1 MRHFNSAHLLS
12 SRMLTVCSNDAGS
25 VELLAHNPHYAIHGQ
40 RFIDVDQS
48 KRAIKDVAEVEKLL
62 CAAYPL
68 NSHL

>member
-1 MRHFNSAHLLS
+1 MP
-12 SRMLTVCSNDAGS
+12 TVCSNDAGS
-25 VELLAHNPHYAIHGQ
+25 VELLAYNGVYTIHGQ

-62 CAAYPL
+62 CAAHPL